1 MRQKLTKLNGEVDKF
16 TIIVGALNTSLSVI
30 DISNKQKINNNIVEW
45 NSTTNQL
52 DVTNLDEVDQFLGQ
66 NLYKAK

>member
-30 DISNKQKINNNIVEW
+30 DISNKQEINNNIVEW